1 MHSGG
6 HREFSGARNHE
17 RDRIAYGISALSV
30 SFVPLVQISQIFL
43 KHFADAEFD
52 VFCLRD
58 MAFEIPGEVQRAT
71 DKCPSINVVCSNSG
85 EWRVRPKP
93 DRGEIREA
101 FTVRTTH
108 CCFRARG
115 TTVRRGLVAGENAWP
130 EDRQSG

>member
-1 MHSGG
+1 MQSAF
-6 HREFSGARNHE
+6 RRCTLV
-17 RDRIAYGISALSV
+17 DIANFLEQETMNVTETRLRYLCVIGKLRSV
-30 SFVPLVQISQIFL
+30 VQISQIFL

-93 DRGEIREA
+93 DRGEIPQA
-101 FTVRTTH
+101 FTVPPTH
-108 CCFRARG
+108 CFFPPRA
-115 TTVRRGLVAGENAWP
+115 TTGR
-130 EDRQSG
+130 